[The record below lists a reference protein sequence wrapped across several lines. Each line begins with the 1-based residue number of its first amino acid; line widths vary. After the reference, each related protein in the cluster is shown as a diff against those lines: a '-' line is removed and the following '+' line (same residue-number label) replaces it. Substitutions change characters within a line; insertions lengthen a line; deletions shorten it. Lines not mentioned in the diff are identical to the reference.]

1 MLACDRRGLSG
12 LKGPARSSCLGQG
25 EVAFVHVRRGGVQGV
40 EVKTK
45 ARRSCYVDGE
55 EALIPATLILRR
67 NLVTQIEIK
76 SAHTWIGSSRSIIGL
91 NFSS

>member
-45 ARRSCYVDGE
+45 PGEVATWTERR
-55 EALIPATLILRR
+55 P
-67 NLVTQIEIK
+67 
-76 SAHTWIGSSRSIIGL
+76 
-91 NFSS
+91 